1 MTILIQRL
9 VFAVLF
15 FSFWSMASSKT
26 EAESEYEQIKE
37 KLTQADSLYWFAME
51 EGGNSE
57 ALEEGIRILEDADT
71 SLAVLPESN
80 ETKALSSRISALRV
94 DLEKQSEL
102 SHDTLF
108 GVFPMV
114 RFLSESVFTDTLSL
128 GTFEVADDPA
138 VMASNSAC
146 RRLIDILNRV
156 SGRYRQLGGNF
167 SFGEKNHD
175 LENEALYL
183 FNQIPSFSYTIV
195 TRCWGSSGIYMIKSC
210 MGWNKTSPG
219 HLIGTAGSVRFLI
232 ARIR

>member
-1 MTILIQRL
+1 M
-9 VFAVLF
+9 
-15 FSFWSMASSKT
+15 
-26 EAESEYEQIKE
+26 
-37 KLTQADSLYWFAME
+37 
-51 EGGNSE
+51 
-57 ALEEGIRILEDADT
+57 EDADT

-156 SGRYRQLGGNF
+156 SGRYRQLDVIF
-167 SFGEKNHD
+167 LSREKNHD

-183 FNQIPSFSYTIV
+183 FNQDSKFFVHNRYEMLGLFGDLYDQKLYGLEQNQSGSLDWDSRVSAFLDRENSLKLVEAFKNPYVLFVTIDPLGDENHRTNSIPYQDGYGTWKSFS
-195 TRCWGSSGIYMIKSC
+195 
-210 MGWNKTSPG
+210 
-219 HLIGTAGSVRFLI
+219 
-232 ARIR
+232 

>member
-9 VFAVLF
+9 VFAALC
-15 FSFWSMASSKT
+15 FSFWSVASSKT
-26 EAESEYEQIKE
+26 EAESEYKQIKE

-51 EGGNSE
+51 EGGNAE
-57 ALEEGIRILEDADT
+57 ALREGIRILEDANAD
-71 SLAVLPESN
+71 LAVLPESN

-94 DLEKQSEL
+94 DLEKQREL

-156 SGRYRQLGGNF
+156 SGRYRQLDVIF
-167 SFGEKNHD
+167 LSGEKNHD

-183 FNQIPSFSYTIV
+183 FNQDSKFFVHNRYEML
-195 TRCWGSSGIYMIKSC
+195 GSSGIYMIKSC

-219 HLIGTAGSVRFLI
+219 HLIGTVGSVRFLI

>member
-9 VFAVLF
+9 VFAALF

-57 ALEEGIRILEDADT
+57 RLWREYGFWRMPTPIWPSCPNPMKR
-71 SLAVLPESN
+71 
-80 ETKALSSRISALRV
+80 KALSSRISALRV
-94 DLEKQSEL
+94 DLEKQHEL

-146 RRLIDILNRV
+146 RRLIDILNQ
-156 SGRYRQLGGNF
+156 YRKDTGNW
-167 SFGEKNHD
+167 
-175 LENEALYL
+175 
-183 FNQIPSFSYTIV
+183 T
-195 TRCWGSSGIYMIKSC
+195 
-210 MGWNKTSPG
+210 
-219 HLIGTAGSVRFLI
+219 
-232 ARIR
+232 